1 MNRACVLLGCALL
14 FVAGF
19 VGADSV
25 SSTIVCD
32 GATWV
37 SSSVIGQGQTYAAT
51 LFTTNL
57 ATLMRDLQVKDGNVK
72 TGTVAESSGPMG
84 IDEYSGQVT
93 NQTDRSAG
101 CVFELPVNR
110 TNTRDEIMY
119 TGLMGSGVYA
129 SARNLKS
136 SETSSTTMINGSGLV
151 LARASARDNSGNET
165 THTSDVAGNLNMT
178 ERIVFGEVE

>member
-1 MNRACVLLGCALL
+1 MNWAFILTGCALL
-14 FVAGF
+14 LIAGL

-72 TGTVAESSGPMG
+72 TGTVVESSGPLG

-93 NQTDRSAG
+93 NQTDRSAE
-101 CVFELPVNR
+101 CVFEIPVTR

-129 SARNLKS
+129 STRGLQSDK
-136 SETSSTTMINGSGLV
+136 TSSTTMINGSGLV
-151 LARASARDNSGNET
+151 LARASSKDNAGNET

-178 ERIVFGEVE
+178 ERIVFGGDE

>member
-1 MNRACVLLGCALL
+1 MNWLCVLTGCAMLL
-14 FVAGF
+14 IAGF

-32 GATWV
+32 GAIWV

-72 TGTVAESSGPMG
+72 TGTVAQSSGPMG

-93 NQTDRSAG
+93 NESPVRAG
-101 CVFELPVNR
+101 CVFETSENR
-110 TNTRDEIMY
+110 TMTKDQIMY

-129 SARNLKS
+129 SSRNLKS

-151 LARASARDNSGNET
+151 LARASSQDPGNET

-178 ERIVFGEVE
+178 ERIVFGGDE

>member
-1 MNRACVLLGCALL
+1 MNWRCVLSGCALL
-14 FVAGF
+14 LIAGL

-72 TGTVAESSGPMG
+72 TGARAQSSGPMG

-93 NQTDRSAG
+93 NQTERTDG

-129 SARNLKS
+129 SARGLRS
-136 SETSSTTMINGSGLV
+136 DVTSSTTMINGSGLV
-151 LARASARDNSGNET
+151 LARASSKDNTGNET
-165 THTSDVAGNLNMT
+165 THSSDVAGNMNMT
-178 ERIVFGEVE
+178 ERIVFGGDE

>member
-1 MNRACVLLGCALL
+1 M
-14 FVAGF
+14 
-19 VGADSV
+19 
-25 SSTIVCD
+25 
-32 GATWV
+32 

-129 SARNLKS
+129 SQEPKS
-136 SETSSTTMINGSGLV
+136 SETSSTK
-151 LARASARDNSGNET
+151 
-165 THTSDVAGNLNMT
+165 
-178 ERIVFGEVE
+178 

>member
-1 MNRACVLLGCALL
+1 MNWAYILTGCAMLL
-14 FVAGF
+14 IAGF

-57 ATLMRDLQVKDGNVK
+57 ATLMRDLQVNDGDVK
-72 TGTVAESSGPMG
+72 AGTIAQSSGPMG

-93 NQTDRSAG
+93 NETPMRNG
-101 CVFELPVNR
+101 CVFEESENR
-110 TNTRDEIMY
+110 TMTKDQIMY

-151 LARASARDNSGNET
+151 LARASSKDQFNET
-165 THTSDVAGNLNMT
+165 THTSDVAGTMNMT
-178 ERIVFGEVE
+178 ERIVFGGNE

>member
-1 MNRACVLLGCALL
+1 MNWAFILTGCALL
-14 FVAGF
+14 LIAGL

-57 ATLMRDLQVKDGNVK
+57 ATLMRDLQVKDGNVN
-72 TGTVAESSGPMG
+72 TGTVAESSGPLG
-84 IDEYSGQVT
+84 IDENSGQVT
-93 NQTDRSAG
+93 KQTERSAG

-110 TNTRDEIMY
+110 TNARDEIVY

-129 SARNLKS
+129 SGRNLRS
-136 SETSSTTMINGSGLV
+136 DVTSSTTMINGSGLV
-151 LARASARDNSGNET
+151 LARASSKDNAGNET

-178 ERIVFGEVE
+178 ERIVFGGDE

>member
-1 MNRACVLLGCALL
+1 MNWACILTGCVLLLI
-14 FVAGF
+14 AGL

-37 SSSVIGQGQTYAAT
+37 SSTVIGQGQTYAAT

-72 TGTVAESSGPMG
+72 TGTIAESSGPMG

-93 NQTDRSAG
+93 NQTGRSAG
-101 CVFELPVNR
+101 CVFEVTENR
-110 TNTRDEIMY
+110 TNSRDEIMY

-151 LARASARDNSGNET
+151 LARASSKDQGNET

-178 ERIVFGEVE
+178 ERIIFGGDE